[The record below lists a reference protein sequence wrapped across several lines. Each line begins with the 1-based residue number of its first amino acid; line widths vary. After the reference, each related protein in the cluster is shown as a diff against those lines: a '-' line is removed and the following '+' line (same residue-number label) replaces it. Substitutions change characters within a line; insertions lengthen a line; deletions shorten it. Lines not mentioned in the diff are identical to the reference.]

1 MTNPRRNHT
10 IFEGGLT
17 ANPVQGVPEMPRLED
32 MTCLEDLPLQED
44 RKAFRRPRLLPLAM
58 VTLAGLTLAG
68 CSSLRPTQKAFAP
81 DEYTQR
87 HPIRIA
93 DQVKHLD
100 IFDTGRHLDRRQHM
114 EIVDFGREYAQS
126 GRGAVTAAVP
136 AGPGG
141 HHTLAAIRSA
151 LAQSG
156 ARVPIQVST
165 YQSDPRQGA
174 APVRLSFSRLQA
186 QVDSQCGLWPAD
198 LAGSKD
204 LDSWHNR
211 PYHNLGCSYQTMM
224 AAQVA
229 DPIDLVRPRTE
240 GPIDTVKRTKDIEA
254 LRKDQD
260 PSTKWAKDDV
270 KIKEAKQ

>member
-1 MTNPRRNHT
+1 
-10 IFEGGLT
+10 
-17 ANPVQGVPEMPRLED
+17 
-32 MTCLEDLPLQED
+32 MTCSEHMPPEN
-44 RKAFRRPRLLPLAM
+44 RRTASRSRVLPLA
-58 VTLAGLTLAG
+58 VATLAGLALAG

-81 DEYTQR
+81 DEYTAR

-93 DQVKHLD
+93 HQVKHLD
-100 IFDTGRHLDRRQHM
+100 VFDTGRHLDRRQHM
-114 EIVDFGREYAQS
+114 EIAEFGREYLQS

-136 AGPGG
+136 DGPGG
-141 HHTLAAIRSA
+141 HHTLASIRSA

-156 ARVPIQVST
+156 ARVPLQVSH

-204 LDSWHNR
+204 LETWHNR

-224 AAQVA
+224 AAQVS
-229 DPIDLVRPRTE
+229 DPLDLIRPRTE

-260 PSTKWAKDDV
+260 PSTKWAKDDAT
-270 KIKEAKQ
+270 IKEAKQ

>member
-1 MTNPRRNHT
+1 MTFSTKMPPDDHK
-10 IFEGGLT
+10 T
-17 ANPVQGVPEMPRLED
+17 AARS
-32 MTCLEDLPLQED
+32 
-44 RKAFRRPRLLPLAM
+44 RILPLA
-58 VTLAGLTLAG
+58 VATLAGLALAG

-81 DEYTQR
+81 DEYTAR

-93 DQVKHLD
+93 EQVKHLD
-100 IFDTGRHLDRRQHM
+100 IFDTGRQLDRRQHM
-114 EIVDFGREYAQS
+114 EIVEFGREYLQS

-136 AGPGG
+136 DGPSG
-141 HHTLAAIRSA
+141 HHTLASIRSA

-156 ARVPIQVST
+156 ARVPIQVSN
-165 YQSDPRQGA
+165 YQSDPSRGA
-174 APVRLSFSRLQA
+174 APVRLSFARLQA

-204 LDSWHNR
+204 LETWHNR

-229 DPIDLVRPRTE
+229 DPIDLIRPRTE

-260 PSTKWAKDDV
+260 PSTKWAKDDAT
-270 KIKEAKQ
+270 IKEAKQ